1 MKKLLITL
9 AGVLTV
15 GATLPAVAGPDW
27 QLIEQARKAK
37 AAKMQRE
44 AKQQSQSAVAETGT
58 PKKLVLPLDHGPRA
72 QTTPW
77 SNQQRR
83 LRAEQE
89 VRAKAEAKG
98 APMPDAVK

>member
-1 MKKLLITL
+1 MKKFLITL
-9 AGVLTV
+9 TGVLTI
-15 GATLPAVAGPDW
+15 GATLPAIAGPDW
-27 QLIEQARKAK
+27 QLIEAARKAK
-37 AAKMQRE
+37 AA
-44 AKQQSQSAVAETGT
+44 ATDT

-89 VRAKAEAKG
+89 ARAKAEAKG
-98 APMPDAVK
+98 TSMPASVK